1 MPQTRQHIQRSYS
14 QQRQRHSQTLD
25 IGVRLT
31 RDGIERF
38 MTVCQ
43 NEGRVE
49 GTLKWYRRGL
59 NRLYDDL
66 PEDKTIRHGT
76 LERWREKLVKE
87 GYAPSTINSYL
98 SVNNAYLDF
107 VGHREYQLANQL
119 KLETELQPELTRT
132 EYLRLLQTARA
143 LDREKV
149 YLLVKLFGNTDL
161 PVQELENVTVGAVQA
176 ACLAVITLGTL
187 LYTIFKSRIAPRR
200 VEGAGLCLCIG
211 LVLGI
216 MSSFLGIGGG
226 PINLVVLFF
235 FFGMDTKTAAQNSL
249 YIILFSQAASLAVTL
264 LTRSVP
270 EFEWGALILMVCGG
284 IGGGIV
290 GRLVNKR
297 ISVAA
302 VDKLFMGLMG
312 VIILISVYNT
322 VRYSVG

>member
-14 QQRQRHSQTLD
+14 QQRQRHSQTAD
-25 IGVRLT
+25 VGVRLT

-76 LERWREKLVKE
+76 LERWREKLMKE

-119 KLETELQPELTRT
+119 KLDTELQPELTRA

-143 LDREKV
+143 LGRERV
-149 YLLVKLFGNTDL
+149 YLLVKLFGTTGL
-161 PVQELENVTVGAVQA
+161 TVQELEKVTVEAVQS
-176 ACLAVITLGTL
+176 G
-187 LYTIFKSRIAPRR
+187 K
-200 VEGAGLCLCIG
+200 
-211 LVLGI
+211 
-216 MSSFLGIGGG
+216 
-226 PINLVVLFF
+226 
-235 FFGMDTKTAAQNSL
+235 
-249 YIILFSQAASLAVTL
+249 
-264 LTRSVP
+264 
-270 EFEWGALILMVCGG
+270 LMVSPSRSKQVLRIPEGLQKELLDYAKRNGYLSGAIFLTKEGTPMSRTYVSTIIRQLCTVAKVPAEKGNPRCLKRLYQNTRAG
-284 IGGGIV
+284 IEDNIAL
-290 GRLVNKR
+290 LVEQAHNR
-297 ISVAA
+297 MLEQEQLEIGWDEA
-302 VDKLFMGLMG
+302 
-312 VIILISVYNT
+312 
-322 VRYSVG
+322 

>member
-14 QQRQRHSQTLD
+14 QQRQRHSPPAD
-25 IGVRLT
+25 AGVRLT

-38 MTVCQ
+38 MVVCQ

-76 LERWREKLVKE
+76 LEHWREKLVKA

-119 KLETELQPELTRT
+119 KLETEIQPELTRT

-149 YLLVKLFGNTDL
+149 YLLVKLFGTTGL
-161 PVQELENVTVGAVQA
+161 TVQELEKVTVEAVQSGK
-176 ACLAVITLGTL
+176 LTVSPSRSKQVLRIPEGLQKEL
-187 LYTIFKSRIAPRR
+187 LDYAKRNGYLS
-200 VEGAGLCLCIG
+200 
-211 LVLGI
+211 
-216 MSSFLGIGGG
+216 G
-226 PINLVVLFF
+226 PIFL
-235 FFGMDTKTAAQNSL
+235 TKEGTPMSRTYVSTIIRQLCTAAKVAEEKGNPRCLKRL
-249 YIILFSQAASLAVTL
+249 YQSTRAGIEDNIALLVEQAHNRL
-264 LTRSVP
+264 L
-270 EFEWGALILMVCGG
+270 EQEQLE
-284 IGGGIV
+284 IGWEEI
-290 GRLVNKR
+290 
-297 ISVAA
+297 
-302 VDKLFMGLMG
+302 
-312 VIILISVYNT
+312 
-322 VRYSVG
+322 